1 MDLMNQQLK
10 DKLKQLPA
18 EPGVYLYKDAKG
30 KIIYV
35 GKASILK
42 RRVSSYF
49 QKHHKDTKTP
59 ILVENIADVDWIVT
73 SSEIEALF
81 LESELVKRH
90 KPLYNV
96 ELRDDKNFLYIK
108 ITTQEDFPRVS
119 YVRRPQDDKATYFGP
134 FVSGGSVRSAM
145 RYLRRIFPYITDAAW
160 PKVSAL
166 QHQIGVS
173 PAPDISSADYK
184 ANLRKLT
191 MILRGDSM
199 KLIREIEGAMKKA
212 AKAKRFEEAAKLRDQ
227 YLALKSLSQKSVFG
241 KEETFDFTLD
251 QALNGLSDRFGLSGP
266 PGRIEAYDISNF
278 AGGDA
283 VSSMIVFTN
292 GLPDQREYRH
302 FKMRTKGPNDFAM
315 MAETM
320 RRRFSG
326 KHDWR
331 KPDLILIDGG
341 KGQLS
346 AASEVLEELGINIAR
361 FGLAKRYEEVV
372 RIKDQVSSTA
382 TIRPQEGDELLEE
395 EAFTT
400 LRIKHSS
407 PSLQLLQR
415 VRDEAH
421 RFAVSYHTHLRDKR
435 TKTSLLDSI
444 PGVGPVTRRKLVR
457 SFGSVSGVR
466 EASLVEL
473 EKIVGVKAGLI
484 YESIHSSGSKRHT

>member
-1 MDLMNQQLK
+1 MNT
-10 DKLKQLPA
+10 KLKAKLSQLPN
-18 EPGVYLYKDAKG
+18 EPGVYLHKDAQG
-30 KIIYV
+30 KIIYI
-35 GKASILK
+35 GKASLLK

-49 QKHHKDTKTP
+49 QKNHRDIKTP
-59 ILVENIADVDWIVT
+59 ILVENIVDVDWIVT

-90 KPLYNV
+90 KPLYNI

-108 ITTQEDFPRVS
+108 ISTNEEFPRVS

-134 FVSGGSVRSAM
+134 FVSGGSVRTAM

-173 PAPDISSADYK
+173 PPPDITPAQYK
-184 ANLRKLT
+184 TTIRKLVMVLQGKST
-191 MILRGDSM
+191 RLMTELER
-199 KLIREIEGAMKKA
+199 AMTKA
-212 AKAKRFEEAAKLRDQ
+212 AKAKNYEEAALLRDQ
-227 YLALKSLSQKSVFG
+227 FLALKSLSRKVVFG
-241 KEETFDFTLD
+241 KEETFDLTLD
-251 QALNGLSDRFGLSGP
+251 QALSGLAERLGLPSAP
-266 PGRIEAYDISNF
+266 KRIEAYDISNF

-331 KPDLILIDGG
+331 LPDVILIDGG

-346 AASEVLEELGINIAR
+346 SVSEVLNELGVKIPR
-361 FGLAKRYEEVV
+361 FGLAKRYEEVI
-372 RIKDQVSSTA
+372 RLSDEVSGTA
-382 TIRPQEGDELLEE
+382 AIRPQEGDELITEDI
-395 EAFTT
+395 FTT
-400 LRIKHSS
+400 LRIRHSS
-407 PSLQLLQR
+407 PTLQLLQR

-435 TKTSLLDSI
+435 TKTSELDGVR
-444 PGVGPVTRRKLVR
+444 GVGPATRRKLVR
-457 SFGSVSGVR
+457 SFGSVAGVR
-466 EASLVEL
+466 RASLDEL
-473 EKIVGVKAGLI
+473 CGVVNATTATAV
-484 YESIHSSGSKRHT
+484 YEALHTGQNQA